1 MRPMDDR
8 LEILIGKFLDGEIS
22 PAEQRWLDE
31 ELERNQ
37 EARELLEQLQTISE
51 CSREAVTS
59 GVIEQGR
66 GPEEILERTWQ
77 RHKGTLWRR
86 IVRAD
91 GHLRFAVGIAAGF
104 LMGLSLHFAL
114 TWGGPAAAPAPE
126 PPVAVDFNSP
136 GRDYAE
142 RGSGGAPGGSRTQPV
157 MRNVDWYT
165 FTDQT
170 GNQWLVEGVREGLVQ
185 PAAYHGDL

>member
-1 MRPMDDR
+1 MRPMDDK

-31 ELERNQ
+31 ELERNE
-37 EARELLEQLQTISE
+37 EARELLEQLQTVSE
-51 CSREAVTS
+51 CGRRLVTS
-59 GVIEQGR
+59 GIIEQGR
-66 GPEEILERTWQ
+66 RPNEILERTWQ
-77 RHKGTLWRR
+77 RHKGSLWRR

-91 GHLRFAVGIAAGF
+91 GHLRFAAGVAAG
-104 LMGLSLHFAL
+104 LLLGLILHFTL
-114 TWGGPAAAPAPE
+114 TWGDSAVAPAPDRF
-126 PPVAVDFNSP
+126 AVDLNT
-136 GRDYAE
+136 
-142 RGSGGAPGGSRTQPV
+142 PGGDLADHRMGGFPETSGTQPV

-170 GNQWLVEGVREGLVQ
+170 GNQWLVEGVREGSVL

>member
-1 MRPMDDR
+1 MRSMDDR
-8 LEILIGKFLDGEIS
+8 LEILIGKFLDGELS

-31 ELERNQ
+31 ELERNE

-51 CSREAVTS
+51 CGREVVTS

-66 GPEEILERTWQ
+66 GPDEILERTWQ

-91 GHLRFAVGIAAGF
+91 GHLRFVVGIAAGF
-104 LMGLSLHFAL
+104 LMGLILHFAL
-114 TWGGPAAAPAPE
+114 TWGSPAPE
-126 PPVAVDFNSP
+126 PRVAVDFNSP
-136 GRDYAE
+136 GRDYID
-142 RGSGGAPGGSRTQPV
+142 RGLGGAPGSSRTPPV

-170 GNQWLVEGVREGLVQ
+170 GNQWLVEGVREGSVL